1 MTSLVQGVHHI
12 TLCPGGA
19 QQDIDFFTQ
28 ILGQRLVKQTVLM
41 DGNIPIYHFYYGN
54 ADADVG
60 SIATCFPYSRKPG
73 RAGSGQLSCT
83 SYTVPNGAIAFWK
96 EHCDRHRAEHSGVQE
111 RFGTKYLWTTTQ
123 IPRDAGTRGFF
134 GAVLSVRDV
143 RDQESFFVDALGFRK
158 VGVDGPYHRF
168 EVPGTGPGR
177 IVDLHVEP
185 ERAPGSWG
193 FGSGTAHHIA
203 FNVETDDALVKQKAV
218 YEELGFTDASEIK
231 DRFYFH
237 SMYVRSRVASSSS
250 ARRMSRVVFSRTR
263 RRTNSG
269 RSCSCRHGSRTSA
282 MRSSRSWSP
291 SRSRKKTGRGRKRR
305 RHRGRSSPHT
315 PLRETSPPFLC
326 LVTRPRSTRI
336 SRQRSIRKLDITRRE
351 FVYFT
356 DTRDAGAV
364 SLDARERLF
373 AVQRACTD
381 PAARRRRSGRR
392 TVEKHRRACG
402 IRR

>member
-96 EHCDRHRAEHSGVQE
+96 EHFDRHRAEHSGVQE
-111 RFGTKYLWTTTQ
+111 RFGTKYLRVRHPVGLLFEMIEESGDTRNPWTTTQ

-158 VGVDGPYHRF
+158 VGVDGPDHRF

-237 SMYVRSRVASSSS
+237 SMYVRSPGGILVECTANVPGGFFKDEAPDELGTKLLLPPWFEDQRDAIVSQLEPITVPEEN
-250 ARRMSRVVFSRTR
+250 RPRPGT
-263 RRTNSG
+263 
-269 RSCSCRHGSRTSA
+269 TSA
-282 MRSSRSWSP
+282 PRPVVAAHTTPGNEPTVPLSRY
-291 SRSRKKTGRGRKRR
+291 KAT
-305 RHRGRSSPHT
+305 
-315 PLRETSPPFLC
+315 F
-326 LVTRPRSTRI
+326 
-336 SRQRSIRKLDITRRE
+336 
-351 FVYFT
+351 
-356 DTRDAGAV
+356 DADNA
-364 SLDARERLF
+364 DK
-373 AVQRACTD
+373 QT
-381 PAARRRRSGRR
+381 
-392 TVEKHRRACG
+392 T
-402 IRR
+402 

>member
-1 MTSLVQGVHHI
+1 MKSLVQGVHHI

-28 ILGQRLVKQTVLM
+28 VLGQRLIKQTVLM

-83 SYTVPNGAIAFWK
+83 SYTVPPGAIAFWE
-96 EHCDRHRAEHSGVQE
+96 EHFNRHQAEHSGVQE
-111 RFGTKYLWTTTQ
+111 RFGTKYLRVRHPAGLLFEMIEETEDNRNPWTTSQ
-123 IPRDAGTRGFF
+123 VPRDAGTRGFF

-143 RDQESFFVDALGFRK
+143 LEQESFFVDALGFQK
-158 VGVDGPYHRF
+158 VGADGPYHRF

-185 ERAPGSWG
+185 ERAAGSWG

-203 FNVETDDALVKQKAV
+203 FHVESDDALLKQKAV

-237 SMYVRSRVASSSS
+237 SMYVRSPGGILVECTANVPNGFFQDE
-250 ARRMSRVVFSRTR
+250 APDDLGT
-263 RRTNSG
+263 T
-269 RSCSCRHGSRTSA
+269 
-282 MRSSRSWSP
+282 
-291 SRSRKKTGRGRKRR
+291 
-305 RHRGRSSPHT
+305 
-315 PLRETSPPFLC
+315 LLLPPWFEDQRAAIVSQLEPIT
-326 LVTRPRSTRI
+326 VPEENRPRPGTR
-336 SRQRSIRKLDITRRE
+336 SAPR
-351 FVYFT
+351 
-356 DTRDAGAV
+356 
-364 SLDARERLF
+364 
-373 AVQRACTD
+373 
-381 PAARRRRSGRR
+381 PAAAADATPGDEPAVPLSRYKATFSVDKQ
-392 TVEKHRRACG
+392 TT
-402 IRR
+402 